1 MMQQQKKYEYLPN
14 AYWEKEDRSQLKCI
28 RMTTQADG
36 KKLKEILVYDKIL
49 PNGFPNPDYS
59 EVISLFG
66 IEAIDRNTDE
76 RKIKK
81 EKEER
86 EKQAV
91 DEQKRKSRE
100 LEQLFNLK
108 LQAFEIEEV
117 KNGSDRDIRAKIRRA
132 KNVVELNALT
142 AIAIGVE
149 LGYIPKKE
157 AVNE

>member
-1 MMQQQKKYEYLPN
+1 MMQEQKNYEYLPN
-14 AYWEKEDRSQLKCI
+14 AYWEKEDKSELKCI
-28 RMTTQADG
+28 RMTKQADG
-36 KKLKEILVYDKIL
+36 KKLKEILVFKKFL
-49 PNGFPNPDYS
+49 PNGQPNPNYH
-59 EVISLFG
+59 EVIQLFG
-66 IEAIDRNTDE
+66 VESIDQNTQE
-76 RKIKK
+76 RKDKK
-81 EKEER
+81 EKEAR

-117 KNGSDRDIRAKIRRA
+117 KNGSDRDIRAKMRRA
-132 KNVVELNALT
+132 KNIMELNALT
-142 AIAIGVE
+142 ALAVGIE